1 MLRFSRVREWLT
13 LSPVMD
19 HQGRSEEQT
28 PSPPVR
34 SAMALYYFDFDDNG
48 TIFPDDEGTECPDLG
63 AVKYEAIKALAEM
76 TKDALPDGDHHK
88 LAIVVRDEGGDLA
101 FRASIVFNIEEERDS
116 SSSRSSPTAT
126 PNPCACVWSCDR
138 HPVL

>member
-1 MLRFSRVREWLT
+1 
-13 LSPVMD
+13 
-19 HQGRSEEQT
+19 
-28 PSPPVR
+28 
-34 SAMALYYFDFDDNG
+34 MALYYFDFDDNG